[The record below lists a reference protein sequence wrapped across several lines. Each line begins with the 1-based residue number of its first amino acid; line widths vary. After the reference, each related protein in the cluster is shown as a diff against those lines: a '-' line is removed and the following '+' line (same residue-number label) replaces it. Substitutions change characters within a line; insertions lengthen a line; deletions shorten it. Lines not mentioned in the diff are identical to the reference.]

1 MPIHYEISP
10 AVYDYIISDEE
21 WLWQMLLNYL
31 TNACKYTDRGS
42 ITVRVS
48 LVDANPS
55 SSRLL
60 DHACLPASCV
70 AIAASSAASAAS
82 DYGNSATDARCI
94 LTTEGTASIN
104 GEQWDSTTE
113 NSSKLL
119 FEVAD
124 TGEV

>member
-55 SSRLL
+55 SY
-60 DHACLPASCV
+60 HACISASCA

-82 DYGNSATDARCI
+82 AASDDSNSATDARCI

-104 GEQWDSTTE
+104 GEERNNTTK

-119 FEVAD
+119 FEVVD

>member
-10 AVYDYIISDEE
+10 ALYDYIISDEE

-55 SSRLL
+55 SY
-60 DHACLPASCV
+60 HACISTSCA

-82 DYGNSATDARCI
+82 DDVNSFTGVSCTQTRATEDAASGHGDERNN
-94 LTTEGTASIN
+94 TAS
-104 GEQWDSTTE
+104 ET
-113 NSSKLL
+113 LL
-119 FEVAD
+119 FEIAD
-124 TGEV
+124 TGKV